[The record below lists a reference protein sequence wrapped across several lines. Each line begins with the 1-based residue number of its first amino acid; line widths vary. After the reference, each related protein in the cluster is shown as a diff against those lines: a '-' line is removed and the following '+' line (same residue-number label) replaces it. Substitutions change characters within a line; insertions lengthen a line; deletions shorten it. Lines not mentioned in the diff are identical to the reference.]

1 MIAKKGVNRGVTMF
15 KIAICDD
22 EDTSLRLNKALT
34 EKVLDEINVEY
45 EISTFQDMR
54 EMTET
59 LTKLTVAQPFNVL
72 LCDILTTD
80 MNGIEAA
87 EKLRQLGEQLDIIF
101 ISSTADFA
109 LDGYRVQAL
118 RYIQKPVDI
127 DKLREALMLS
137 YHKYSC
143 KEGIAISVEGKSV
156 NVAFEDIAYIESCG
170 RDIDIH
176 VGDKILTTHI
186 KISDME
192 KMLPQKDFFRCH
204 RSYIV
209 NFNYMDSIERYQV
222 TMKAGDY
229 IPVSQQLYAETKN
242 RYLKYR

>member
-1 MIAKKGVNRGVTMF
+1 MF
-15 KIAICDD
+15 KVAICDD
-22 EDTSLRLNKALT
+22 EETSVHLNKALV
-34 EKVLDEINVEY
+34 EKILIDNGISY
-45 EISTFQDMR
+45 EIQTFQDMR
-54 EMTET
+54 VMIDE

-87 EKLRQLGEQLDIIF
+87 EKLRQLGEKIDIIF
-101 ISSTADFA
+101 ISSTAEFA
-109 LDGYRVQAL
+109 LEGYKVQAL

-127 DKLREALMLS
+127 DILKEAILLS

-143 KEGIAISVEGKSV
+143 KEGIAVSVEGKSV
-156 NVAFEDIAYIESCG
+156 NISFEDISYIESCG
-170 RDIDIH
+170 RDIEIH
-176 VGDKILTTHI
+176 VQDKIMTTHI

-192 KMLPQKDFFRCH
+192 KMLPADTFFRCH

-222 TMKAGDY
+222 TMKDGDI

>member
-1 MIAKKGVNRGVTMF
+1 MF

-22 EDTSLRLNKALT
+22 EETSVHLNKALT
-34 EKVLDEINVEY
+34 EKVLKEENIEY
-45 EISTFQDMR
+45 EINTFQDMR
-54 EMTET
+54 EMTDS
-59 LTKLTVAQPFNVL
+59 LTKLTVAQPYNVL
-72 LCDILTTD
+72 LCDILASD

-87 EKLRQLGEQLDIIF
+87 EKLRSLGENIDIIF
-101 ISSTADFA
+101 ISSTAEFA
-109 LDGYRVQAL
+109 LEGYRVQAL

-127 DKLREALMLS
+127 DKLREALLIS

-143 KEGIAISVEGKSV
+143 KEGVAVNVDGKSV
-156 NVAFEDIAYIESCG
+156 NISFEDISYMESCG

-176 VGDKILTTHI
+176 LQDKVITTHI

-192 KMLPQKDFFRCH
+192 KMLPEGFFRCH

-209 NFNYMDSIERYQV
+209 NFSYMESIERYQA
-222 TMKAGDY
+222 TMADGDI

>member
-1 MIAKKGVNRGVTMF
+1 MFFQIVLIRGVRVF

-22 EDTSLRLNKALT
+22 EETSVRLNKALT
-34 EKVLDEINVEY
+34 EKILTENNIEFEIE
-45 EISTFQDMR
+45 TFQDMR
-54 EMTET
+54 EMTES

-72 LCDILTTD
+72 LCDILTTE

-101 ISSTADFA
+101 ISSTIDYAVE
-109 LDGYRVQAL
+109 GYRVQAL
-118 RYIQKPVDI
+118 RYIQKPVDLE
-127 DKLREALMLS
+127 KLQEALLLS

-143 KEGIAISVEGKSV
+143 KEGIAVSVEGKSI
-156 NVAFEDIAYIESCG
+156 NIAFEEISYIESCG
-170 RDIDIH
+170 RDIEIH
-176 VGDKILTTHI
+176 VQDKVLTTHI

-192 KMLPQKDFFRCH
+192 KMLPQDFFRCH

-209 NFNYMDSIERYQV
+209 NYNYMDSIERYQI
-222 TMKAGDY
+222 TMKDGDLV
-229 IPVSQQLYAETKN
+229 PVSQQLYAETKN

>member
-1 MIAKKGVNRGVTMF
+1 MF
-15 KIAICDD
+15 KVAICDD
-22 EDTSLRLNKALT
+22 EETSLRLNKALT
-34 EKVLDEINVEY
+34 EKILTEKEIAY
-45 EISTFQDMR
+45 EIVTFADMR
-54 EMTET
+54 EMTES

-101 ISSTADFA
+101 ISSTAEYA

-127 DKLREALMLS
+127 EKLKEALMLS

-143 KEGIAISVEGKSV
+143 KEGLAISVDGKSI
-156 NVAFEDIAYIESCG
+156 NVSFDDIEYMESSG
-170 RDIDIH
+170 RDIEIH
-176 VGDKILTTHI
+176 VDGRILTTHI

-192 KMLPQKDFFRCH
+192 KMLPQKDYFRCH

-209 NFNYMDSIERYQV
+209 NLNYVDSIERYQI
-222 TMKAGDY
+222 TMKDGDY
-229 IPVSQQLYAETKN
+229 VPVSQQLYAETKN

>member
-1 MIAKKGVNRGVTMF
+1 MF

-22 EDTSLRLNKALT
+22 EETSLRLNKALT
-34 EKVLDEINVEY
+34 EKILSENGIEY
-45 EISTFQDMR
+45 EIVTFSDMR
-54 EMTET
+54 TMTES

-72 LCDILTTD
+72 LSDILATD

-101 ISSTADFA
+101 ISSTAEYA
-109 LDGYRVQAL
+109 LEGYRVQAL

-127 DKLREALMLS
+127 EKLREAIMLS

-143 KEGIAISVEGKSV
+143 KEGIAVSVEGKSV
-156 NVAFEDIAYIESCG
+156 NISFEEISYMESSG
-170 RDIDIH
+170 RDIEIH
-176 VGDKILTTHI
+176 VDGKVLTTHI

-192 KMLPQKDFFRCH
+192 KMLPQKDYFRCH

-209 NFNYMDSIERYQV
+209 NMNYVESIERYQI
-222 TMKAGDY
+222 TMKDGDY
-229 IPVSQQLYAETKN
+229 VPVSQQLYAETKN